1 VKILALKRTNQSL
14 KKYKNF
20 YEVILM
26 PLTSKFCSEKNNK
39 FSKINNKNFSIANSR
54 RRKRKPNMKKRTMKE
69 SSLVPGSRNREMPM
83 MTRSLTCW
91 MQLSLLT
98 EGPNKM
104 GLVVGCKELLITSLM
119 ESIG

>member
-1 VKILALKRTNQSL
+1 
-14 KKYKNF
+14 
-20 YEVILM
+20 M

-54 RRKRKPNMKKRTMKE
+54 RRKRKLNMKKRTMKE